1 MSGSILDA
9 MSFKKKPKQEIKR
22 IEISQYGT
30 PVYQFTHRFTLDEY
44 REYNMTVSQHSIE
57 VDKKLKK
64 IGAIIMGVIS
74 LVFLGLSIPNF
85 DLPEYLAEGR
95 TFWQWMNYTGFM
107 LYFLVFIM
115 AGYLCYYLATFYKK
129 FPKRIAKAT
138 KDYYETTPYLTHDI
152 TLAVYED
159 GVLEKA
165 IVRDEFFP
173 WESFNRCW
181 DSENVVYLEFTL
193 ANQLFVAKHTLTEN
207 GVEVKEFMDFCNE
220 HITEAKRLAEEKE
233 AAEQAEEEA
242 EEREFEENKQKI
254 AELEEA
260 SEKAGEAVEKTEE

>member
-1 MSGSILDA
+1 MSGSILEA
-9 MSFKKKPKQEIKR
+9 MSFRKKPKQEIKR

-30 PVYQFTHRFTLDEY
+30 PVYQFTHRFSLDEY

-64 IGAIIMGVIS
+64 YGAIIMGVIS
-74 LVFLGLSIPNF
+74 AVFLVLAVLNF
-85 DLPEYLAEGR
+85 DLPEYLAKGR
-95 TFWQWMNYTGFM
+95 TFWQWINYTGFM
-107 LYFLVFIM
+107 LYFVVFLM
-115 AGYLCYYLATFYKK
+115 AGYLCYHLATFYKK

-152 TLAVYED
+152 TLAVYET

-207 GVEVKEFMDFCNE
+207 GVDVKEFMDFCNE
-220 HITEAKRLAEEKE
+220 HIIEAKRIAAEKE
-233 AAEQAEEEA
+233 AAEQEEEEA
-242 EEREFEENKQKI
+242 EEQEFEENKKKI
-254 AELEEA
+254 AELEQQAE
-260 SEKAGEAVEKTEE
+260 EEEQKGEE